1 MSGNTHVKLFLD
13 MIWIGWKKEEKKR
26 KVISL
31 FFIFHFNEIVQV
43 EGNTY
48 KKEIIGSTIAKR
60 GGKIGFHNSL
70 VVGNEIGEVLQFHSK
85 FGGKC
90 HHLSEVTE
98 EIGV

>member
-1 MSGNTHVKLFLD
+1 MDWLEEGRK
-13 MIWIGWKKEEKKR
+13 EKK
-26 KVISL
+26 SDQ
-31 FFIFHFNEIVQV
+31 FFIFHFISFHFNEIVQV